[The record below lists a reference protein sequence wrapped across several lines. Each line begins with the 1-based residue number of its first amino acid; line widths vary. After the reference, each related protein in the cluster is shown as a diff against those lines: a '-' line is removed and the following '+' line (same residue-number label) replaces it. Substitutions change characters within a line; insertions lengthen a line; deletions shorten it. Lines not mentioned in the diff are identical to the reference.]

1 MNFIIPILIQGYLER
16 INNSKKIYIEDQ
28 NKLDAKYVK
37 YIYSLLR
44 LYEYVK
50 NQCINY
56 RIR

>member
-44 LYEYVK
+44 LYEYMK